1 MRRIAAGFLASAA
14 VLGAFV
20 FLTDPAAVWA
30 YASGADPLVLA
41 VGLPSI
47 LAALVF
53 WSEAYRRLFAAA
65 GATDLASGPAFAAYG
80 AGAFTK
86 QIVPLGHL
94 GGPAIV
100 AYAYDRAVAM
110 GYDRSFAVV
119 TVGEAIAL
127 AGSVS
132 LAIVGAAGVAAAAS
146 ALDYRLLVASVL
158 LAASALLAAVAV
170 VLYRR
175 RWVGLAVHG
184 LARLLG
190 ATLGRVSERVQRVSD
205 APSVD
210 AALERYYRTLDGVAG
225 DRRALAAAVGFT
237 LLGWV
242 CFSLP
247 LYTTARAVGVDLPL
261 FLAFFLVPASGL
273 TTAFPLPGGLGGY
286 EIALAGAM
294 VLLVSADP
302 GAAAAA
308 VLLYRLWSYWLLLLV
323 GGGAAAFAATTDRRG
338 EGQGDRAAG
347 RD

>member
-1 MRRIAAGFLASAA
+1 MRRTAVGFVAATA
-14 VLGAFV
+14 VLAAF
-20 FLTDPAAVWA
+20 LLAADPASVWRATAV
-30 YASGADPLVLA
+30 ADPLVVA
-41 VGLPSI
+41 VGLPSV
-47 LAALVF
+47 LVALGC

-65 GATDLASGPAFAAYG
+65 GATDLSRGPAFAAYG

-100 AYAYDRAVAM
+100 AYAYDRVFAM

-127 AGSVS
+127 AGSVA

-146 ALDYRLLVASVL
+146 ALDYRLLAASVL
-158 LAASALLAAVAV
+158 LAASALLAVVAV

-175 RWVGLAVHG
+175 RWVGRAVHG

-190 ATLGRVSERVQRVSD
+190 ATVGRVSGRVHRVSD
-205 APSVD
+205 AASVD
-210 AALERYYRTLDGVAG
+210 AALDRYYRTLDVLAG
-225 DRRALAAAVGFT
+225 DRRALGAAVGFT
-237 LLGWV
+237 LVGWV

-247 LYTTARAVGVDLPL
+247 LYATARAVGVDLPL

-273 TTAFPLPGGLGGY
+273 TAAFPLPGGLGGY
-286 EIALAGAM
+286 EIALTGSLV
-294 VLLVSADP
+294 VLVGADP

-323 GGGAAAFAATTDRRG
+323 GGVATAFAATTDRRG
-338 EGQGDRAAG
+338 EGDPISG
-347 RD
+347 RE

>member
-1 MRRIAAGFLASAA
+1 MRRTVVGFAAASAVLAAFLLAAGPASVWRATA
-14 VLGAFV
+14 V
-20 FLTDPAAVWA
+20 
-30 YASGADPLVLA
+30 ADPLVVA
-41 VGLPSI
+41 VGLPSV
-47 LAALVF
+47 LVALGC
-53 WSEAYRRLFAAA
+53 WSEAYRRLFVAA
-65 GATDLASGPAFAAYG
+65 GATDLSAGPAFAAYG
-80 AGAFTK
+80 AGAFAK

-94 GGPAIV
+94 GGPAFV

-132 LAIVGAAGVAAAAS
+132 LAILGAAGVAAATT
-146 ALDYRLLVASVL
+146 ALDYRLLAASVL

-175 RWVGLAVHG
+175 RWVGRAVHG

-190 ATLGRVSERVQRVSD
+190 ATVGRVSDRVRRVSD
-205 APSVD
+205 AAAVD
-210 AALERYYRTLDGVAG
+210 AALERYYRTIDGVAG
-225 DRRALAAAVGFT
+225 DRRALGAAVGFT

-242 CFSLP
+242 CFALP

-261 FLAFFLVPASGL
+261 FLTFFLVPASGL

-286 EIALAGAM
+286 EIALAGAL
-294 VLLVSADP
+294 VVLVSADP
-302 GAAAAA
+302 GAAAAT
-308 VLLYRLWSYWLLLLV
+308 VFLYRLWSYWLLLLV
-323 GGGAAAFAATTDRRG
+323 GGVAAGVAATSDRRRG
-338 EGQGDRAAG
+338 DEGTAG